1 MMNASGNDDDE
12 PCIYLSQQV
21 EDAMDSSD
29 EELQDDTDT
38 SLAEE
43 EEMSVSDLSYTDLHR
58 LFDQNDRLGKQDDNQ
73 RVSDLINERE
83 HEYLASYQE
92 AQCEAGGGELSAE
105 EKRVLRSDMYFNAR
119 FEIYTNRG
127 PPDEDYDPAEIVG
140 SWVS

>member
-12 PCIYLSQQV
+12 ASIYLSQQV

-29 EELQDDTDT
+29 EELQEDTDT

-43 EEMSVSDLSYTDLHR
+43 EEMSISDLSYTDLHR
-58 LFDQNDRLGKQDDNQ
+58 LFDQNDRLGKEDDQQ
-73 RVSDLINERE
+73 RVCDRMNEIER
-83 HEYLASYQE
+83 EYLASYQE
-92 AQCEAGGGELSAE
+92 AQGGGELSAE